1 MGWIALICALA
12 AVACAA
18 LPGPALYAAMGL
30 GIAGLGLG
38 VAGYR
43 RRRDPGPARLA
54 GAGAMTLGVLALVL
68 AAARYGLV
76 LAAVRRLEGML

>member
-12 AVACAA
+12 AVICAA
-18 LPGPALYAAMGL
+18 LPGPALYAGMGL

-54 GAGAMTLGVLALVL
+54 AAGAVTLGLIALIL
-68 AAARYGLV
+68 AAARYGLI
-76 LAAVRRLEGML
+76 LAVVRRLEGML